1 MLIDVSAR
9 LDVKNVRVLIDGYR
23 PDSLDKPLL
32 KLGTN
37 VPGKTVSS
45 QS

>member
-9 LDVKNVRVLIDGYR
+9 LDVNNMRVLINDYR
-23 PDSLDKPLL
+23 PDSMDKPLL

-45 QS
+45 PD